1 MTKVIERFSGVDEM
15 IKRLDVLP
23 ERVDAGLRATARQA
37 SAAGYRKGLKALAG
51 VGLDPGTVIGYR
63 RWFTSVAPDGTVHLW
78 LGRNMLRRAGDFE
91 DAEWKPDMP
100 FATGPVLPGR
110 RQRANVQFP
119 AEAEKA
125 IQDQVVPEIEKV
137 YEGVAEREILKAV
150 ARG

>member
-1 MTKVIERFSGVDEM
+1 MTRVVERFSGVDEM

-37 SAAGYRKGLKALAG
+37 SAAGYRKGLRALAS
-51 VGLDPGTVIGYR
+51 VGLDQGTVIGYR

-78 LGRNMLRRAGDFE
+78 LGRNTLDRAG
-91 DAEWKPDMP
+91 EWVETPPSRRRK
-100 FATGPVLPGR
+100 R
-110 RQRANVQFP
+110 RQRANIEFP
-119 AEAEKA
+119 PEAEKA

>member
-1 MTKVIERFSGVDEM
+1 MTKVIERFAGVDEM
-15 IKRLDVLP
+15 IKRLDALP

-51 VGLDPGTVIGYR
+51 TGLDQGTVIGYR
-63 RWFTSVAPDGTVHLW
+63 RWFTAVQPDGTVLLW

-91 DAEWKPDMP
+91 DDPRS
-100 FATGPVLPGR
+100 GR

-119 AEAEKA
+119 PEAEKA

>member
-37 SAAGYRKGLKALAG
+37 SAAGYRKGLRALAG
-51 VGLDPGTVIGYR
+51 VGLDQGTVIGYQ
-63 RWFTSVAPDGTVHLW
+63 RWFSSVAPDGTVHLW
-78 LGRNMLRRAGDFE
+78 LGRNDLRRAGDFE
-91 DAEWKPDMP
+91 DDPRS
-100 FATGPVLPGR
+100 GR

-119 AEAEKA
+119 PEAEKA